1 MCSDSKVKNQKKMMV
16 FAAPSGSGKTTIV
29 RHLLDKFEEL
39 AFSISA
45 TTRPIRDYEIDGHD
59 YYFLS
64 VEEFR
69 KRIETGAFVEWVEVY
84 EGRYYGT
91 LVEEVERLWAKGKYV
106 LFDIDVLGARQIKEK
121 YGDQCLLVFVKPPS
135 VEALIDR
142 LEKRKTETEAT
153 LQIRKE
159 RFHKELGYEVYFDR
173 VLINDQLHIALEEA
187 EQLTREFLGLVENHK
202 KD

>member
-1 MCSDSKVKNQKKMMV
+1 MMV

-29 RHLLDKFEEL
+29 RHLLDKFDKL

-69 KRIETGAFVEWVEVY
+69 KRIDDGAFVEWVEVY
-84 EGRYYGT
+84 EDRYYGT
-91 LVEEVERLWAKGKYV
+91 LVEEVERLWAEGKFV
-106 LFDIDVLGARQIKEK
+106 LFDIDVVGARKIKEK

-142 LEKRKTETEAT
+142 LEKRKTESETT
-153 LQIRKE
+153 LQTRKE
-159 RFHKELGYEVYFDR
+159 RFQKELSYEGHFDR
-173 VLINDQLHIALEEA
+173 VLINDQLNVALEEA
-187 EQLTREFLGLVENHK
+187 EQLTREFLGLG
-202 KD
+202 KDLNKD